1 MESQRNKKI
10 SSKLACSSSFPKYT
24 FKMMKRSPFYSM
36 DPFIQL
42 RSRHRPRPE
51 IMVGKG
57 GGGAQT
63 YTHGPIKYRC
73 LCTPSSFHFLSWCL
87 FTDPSFIHG
96 FNPVFKSHSHIQL
109 NHCPS
114 LKNTN
119 ASYLNKITGASPTC
133 ISSLRLASLPSF
145 LCMCLHIV
153 GKCLFLVTVTAARM

>member
-1 MESQRNKKI
+1 
-10 SSKLACSSSFPKYT
+10 
-24 FKMMKRSPFYSM
+24 MMKRSPFYSM
-36 DPFIQL
+36 DPIIQL

-57 GGGAQT
+57 GGRRR
-63 YTHGPIKYRC
+63 THMDLLNTAVCVHR
-73 LCTPSSFHFLSWCL
+73 HLSIFCHRCL

-153 GKCLFLVTVTAARM
+153 GKCLFLVTVAAARM